1 MPAAEPRG
9 RSPVTARRGRLVL
22 HVLSDSTGETASA
35 AASAVLSQFD
45 GLEVRRR
52 QHVFVRAPRDVDAA
66 LARIGEEPGVVV
78 YTLTDAALAL
88 RLREGCD
95 ALGARAVAL
104 LDPFFEA
111 VADETGAERSLRP
124 GRQHGI
130 GGSYFARVAA
140 MDYAMTQDDGA
151 TPDRLR
157 RADVVLLGV
166 SRTSKTPTC
175 LYLAVRGVKAANVPL
190 VPGRALPEGLDAALA
205 AGVPGVGLTASPARL
220 AQIRSHRLEAL
231 GGGAEGADYA
241 DLDRIRDEVASARLV
256 FERLDLPV
264 IDVTRRSIEE
274 TAASVMALIRDR
286 QDGAA

>member
-1 MPAAEPRG
+1 MMALGNLRNVNRSLRNMSGAWAARDARRRSRRPQIAAADGAAPPTGGRRRAPNVACGQQSASARNGARDSRLSTAAGSLGCRHAMPAAEPRG

-78 YTLTDAALAL
+78 YTLTDAAL
-88 RLREGCD
+88 
-95 ALGARAVAL
+95 AVAL

-205 AGVPGVGLTASPARL
+205 AGVPG
-220 AQIRSHRLEAL
+220 H
-231 GGGAEGADYA
+231 
-241 DLDRIRDEVASARLV
+241 
-256 FERLDLPV
+256 
-264 IDVTRRSIEE
+264 
-274 TAASVMALIRDR
+274 
-286 QDGAA
+286 